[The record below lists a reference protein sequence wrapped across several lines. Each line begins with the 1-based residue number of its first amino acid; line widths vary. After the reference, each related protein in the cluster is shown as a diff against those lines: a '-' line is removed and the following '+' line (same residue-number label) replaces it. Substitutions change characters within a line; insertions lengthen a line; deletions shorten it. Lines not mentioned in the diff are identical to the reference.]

1 MTFNKMT
8 NIYLVRHGEDQD
20 NAKHILNGHRDT
32 ELTSIG
38 EKQAEKTGE
47 ELKKANIKVIYS
59 SPLKRA
65 YNTAKIIAEKIGIKD
80 IVIDDRL
87 KERDFGI
94 LTGKS
99 IKEIPK
105 YTKDILRARG
115 LDYFLDGEGIET
127 YKDLYKK
134 VQGFLNDVFRL
145 NNKENVL
152 VVTHGDTGGMI
163 RTAYNNEPWEKE
175 FEKPY
180 INNAEIIRLSR
191 D

>member
-1 MTFNKMT
+1 MT

-20 NAKHILNGHRDT
+20 NAKHVLNGHRDT
-32 ELTSIG
+32 ELTNIG

-65 YNTAKIIAEKIGIKD
+65 YDTAKIIAEKIGIKD
-80 IVIDDRL
+80 IIIDDRL
-87 KERDFGI
+87 KERDFGV

-99 IKEIPK
+99 IKEIPD
-105 YTKDILRARG
+105 YTKNILRARG

-134 VQGFLNDVFRL
+134 AQEFLNDIFRL

-152 VVTHGDTGGMI
+152 VVTHGDTGGML